1 MFLCKK
7 IRKIYHYAMPLRT
20 KKGGRNLLIYMKQNV
35 RHKRLSR
42 KVLLSI
48 YANQVLIIILLYR
61 AEES

>member
-7 IRKIYHYAMPLRT
+7 ISKIYHYAMPLRT

-35 RHKRLSR
+35 IHKRLAE

-48 YANQVLIIILLYR
+48 NANLVVTIILLFR
-61 AEES
+61 AEGS